1 LLCWRKTLD
10 PGFRRD
16 DEQKPKHARSAMNLN
31 PKPDGTAPA
40 KSFVFEAGEANFETD
55 VLLASLQTPVLVDFW
70 ATWCGPCKTL
80 GPILEK
86 LAGEYAGAFR
96 LAKVDCDKEQQLAGM
111 FGVRSI
117 PTVVLIQGG
126 QIVDAFSGA
135 LPESQV
141 REFLTRHRVEPAS
154 RIEAPAQDMDE
165 GAPAPVEAPQ
175 ESVARL
181 TKALAADPDNAGLKL
196 DLALARAR
204 GGDTA
209 DAQATLDTLPVDL
222 AEDDRAKALGALLA
236 MHQSLSAIPATG
248 ELLGRVESDPR
259 DLAARDGLAVRQLL
273 GGDAAGAM
281 DHWLAILAADRE
293 WNEGLARRRL
303 LDAFRIVHDDAL
315 VSATRRRMSSLL
327 F

>member
-1 LLCWRKTLD
+1 MK
-10 PGFRRD
+10 F
-16 DEQKPKHARSAMNLN
+16 K
-31 PKPDGTAPA
+31 PKPDGAA
-40 KSFVFEAGEANFETD
+40 ASADSFVFEAGEANFETD
-55 VLLASLQTPVLVDFW
+55 VLQASLQTPVLVDFW

-96 LAKVDCDKEQQLAGM
+96 LAKIDCDKEQQLAGM

-141 REFLTRHRVEPAS
+141 REFLSRHRVEPAS
-154 RIEAPAQDMDE
+154 RIEAPAPEPED
-165 GAPAPVEAPQ
+165 GAPARVETPQ
-175 ESVARL
+175 ESIARL

-204 GGDTA
+204 AGDTV
-209 DAQATLDTLPVDL
+209 DAQSTLDALPVDL
-222 AEDDRAKALGALLA
+222 AEDDRAKALTALLA
-236 MHQSLSAIPATG
+236 MHQSLAGIPAAS
-248 ELLGRVESDPR
+248 ELLIRVESDPR
-259 DLAARDGLAVRQLL
+259 DLAARDGLAVRRLL
-273 GGDAAGAM
+273 DGDAAGAM
-281 DHWLAILAADRE
+281 DHWLAILATDRE

>member
-1 LLCWRKTLD
+1 MNSVA
-10 PGFRRD
+10 
-16 DEQKPKHARSAMNLN
+16 KPNSAARPA
-31 PKPDGTAPA
+31 GTH
-40 KSFVFEAGEANFETD
+40 VFEAGEANFETD
-55 VLLASLQTPVLVDFW
+55 VLQASLQTPVLVDFW

-86 LAGEYAGAFR
+86 LADEYAGAFK

-141 REFLTRHRVEPAS
+141 REFLKRHRVEPAS
-154 RIEAPAQDMDE
+154 RIEAPAQEVDDD
-165 GAPAPVEAPQ
+165 GAVPAETPQ
-175 ESVARL
+175 AAIARIEQ
-181 TKALAADPDNAGLKL
+181 ALVADPDNAGLKL

-204 GGDTA
+204 GGDTGN
-209 DAQATLDTLPVDL
+209 AQSTLDSLPVDL
-222 AEDDRAKALGALLA
+222 AEDDRAKALAALLT
-236 MHQSLSAIPATG
+236 MHQSLAAIPPAG
-248 ELLGRVESDPR
+248 ELLARVDRDPR
-259 DLAARDGLAVRQLL
+259 DFAALDGLGVRELL
-273 GGDAAGAM
+273 GGDATSAL
-281 DHWLAILAADRE
+281 DHWLAILAGDRN
-293 WNEGLARRRL
+293 WNEGQARRRL

-315 VSATRRRMSSLL
+315 VSATRRKMSSLL

>member
-1 LLCWRKTLD
+1 MN
-10 PGFRRD
+10 FR
-16 DEQKPKHARSAMNLN
+16 
-31 PKPDGTAPA
+31 PKPDGAAAPA
-40 KSFVFEAGEANFETD
+40 DSHVFEAGEANFETV
-55 VLLASLQTPVLVDFW
+55 VLQASLQTPVLVDFW

-141 REFLTRHRVEPAS
+141 REFLKRHRVEPAS
-154 RIEAPAQDMDE
+154 RIEAPAQDVED
-165 GAPAPVEAPQ
+165 GAVPAETPQ
-175 ESVARL
+175 AAIAR
-181 TKALAADPDNAGLKL
+181 TEQALATDPDNAGLKL

-204 GGDTA
+204 SGDTTN
-209 DAQATLDTLPVDL
+209 AQATLDTLPIDL
-222 AEDDRAKALGALLA
+222 AEDDRAKALTALLA
-236 MHQSLSAIPATG
+236 MQQSLAQIPPAT
-248 ELLGRVESDPR
+248 ELRARVERDPR
-259 DLAARDGLAVRQLL
+259 DFTALDGLGVRQLL
-273 GGDAAGAM
+273 DGDAAEAM
-281 DHWLAILAADRE
+281 QQWLAILAADRG
-293 WNEGLARRRL
+293 WNEGLARKRL
-303 LDAFRIVHDDAL
+303 LDAFRIVHDEAL
-315 VSATRRRMSSLL
+315 VSTTRRKMSSLL